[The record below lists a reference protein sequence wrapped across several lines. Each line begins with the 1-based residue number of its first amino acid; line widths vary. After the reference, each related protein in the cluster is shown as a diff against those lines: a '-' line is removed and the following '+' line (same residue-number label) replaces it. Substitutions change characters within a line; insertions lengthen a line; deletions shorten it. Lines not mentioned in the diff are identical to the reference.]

1 MRRSKETA
9 MAADEEF
16 YSAAERRIEYLTLGI
31 GAAGTAGAAIF
42 WGVTAGVGF
51 ATGATLSWLNFRW
64 MKQGIGALARL
75 SASQADTEKIRVP
88 RSVYFKFL
96 GRYALL
102 ILAAYVIL
110 RGFKFVIV
118 SVLAGLFA
126 VVAAVLVEMV
136 GQLFRSGPVSHL
148 DL

>member
-1 MRRSKETA
+1 
-9 MAADEEF
+9 MAADERF
-16 YSAAERRIEYLTLGI
+16 YAAAERRIEYLTLGI
-31 GAAGTAGAAIF
+31 GAVGTAGAAIL
-42 WGVTAGVGF
+42 WGISTGVGF
-51 ATGATLSWLNFRW
+51 AMGAALSWLNFRW

-75 SASQADTEKIRVP
+75 SAAQEGAEKIRVP

-126 VVAAVLVEMV
+126 VVAAVLVEMI
-136 GQLFRSGPVSHL
+136 GQLFRSGPVSNV
-148 DL
+148 DS